1 MESIHRSYDTELTTK
16 RSTREEAA
24 KRLIISPITKE
35 DIAQK
40 RKDLDYATYNRDLDA
55 DTYAKWNRYL
65 RKLWDIEPRT
75 PEVEEQIDDAF
86 EQRAKAFRDLEVT
99 EGEYQ
104 RLWEEWQRLL
114 DRYQEQNKP

>member
-1 MESIHRSYDTELTTK
+1 LTTK

-99 EGEYQ
+99 EERYR

-114 DRYQEQNKP
+114 ERYQEQNKP

>member
-1 MESIHRSYDTELTTK
+1 LTTK